1 MSRHQ
6 WQANLDGLCL
16 SLEDYATKNGIGVP
30 NASSGAAA
38 RLGDSAYLAHST
50 SRKSFSSIC
59 DSGYLNS
66 AASLAAARGASL
78 PPACAE
84 VVLGTAGYV
93 FFYVSPFRY
102 PNTTCGFLFAKSL
115 ESHYRDDGAATPFD
129 SGGLTKYLVR
139 PDPAEPP
146 QSFLARHEL
155 PIPEHRR
162 YLGLSVAA
170 LFAKP
175 EDYFEGTDPL
185 WPGPIGLA
193 GGDQRRWTHEVRTP
207 DKVFVR
213 GSHLQAVF
221 ATTAQVAHNPPVR
234 SLFRWCE
241 AEGVDGIAF
250 AAPRRND
257 FEALRRECLNYIRQ
271 RLY

>member
-16 SLEDYATKNGIGVP
+16 SLEDYAKKNGIGVP
-30 NASSGAAA
+30 NASSGSAA

-78 PPACAE
+78 APACAE
-84 VVLGTAGYV
+84 VALGTASSV

-115 ESHYRDDGAATPFD
+115 ESHYRDDGADTPFD
-129 SGGLTKYLVR
+129 SGGLLGRITR
-139 PDPAEPP
+139 PDPAELPRA
-146 QSFLARHEL
+146 FLSRHEL

-162 YLGLSVAA
+162 YLGLSMAV
-170 LFAKP
+170 LFDKP
-175 EDYFEGTDPL
+175 
-185 WPGPIGLA
+185 
-193 GGDQRRWTHEVRTP
+193 GDRSEEHTSELQSLR
-207 DKVFVR
+207 
-213 GSHLQAVF
+213 HLV
-221 ATTAQVAHNPPVR
+221 
-234 SLFRWCE
+234 C
-241 AEGVDGIAF
+241 
-250 AAPRRND
+250 
-257 FEALRRECLNYIRQ
+257 
-271 RLY
+271 RLL